1 MEQVVVDSD
10 LIIDFLRTRKGF
22 FVDLLK
28 LQTEGK
34 IEFFIASVTVF
45 ELFSGQSTVG
55 EENELLDLISKLKVI
70 SFDADIARLA
80 GEINRNS
87 QYILKLADLAIGA
100 TTLFLNAELATKNQ
114 KHFSQIP
121 KLKFFKF

>member
-1 MEQVVVDSD
+1 MEQVVIDSD

-34 IEFFIASVTVF
+34 IELFIASVTVF
-45 ELFSGQSTVG
+45 ELFSGQSAIG
-55 EENELLDLISKLKVI
+55 EENELLDLVSKLKVV
-70 SFDADIARLA
+70 SFDADIAKLA

-87 QYILKLADLAIGA
+87 QYVLKLADLAIGT
-100 TTLFLNAELATKNQ
+100 TTLFLNAELATKNK

-121 KLKFFKF
+121 KLKFFKL

>member
-1 MEQVVVDSD
+1 MEQVVIDSD

-28 LQTEGK
+28 LQSEGK
-34 IEFFIASVTVF
+34 IELFIASVTVF
-45 ELFSGQSTVG
+45 ELFSGQSAAG
-55 EENELLDLISKLKVI
+55 EENELLKLVSKLKVV

-87 QYILKLADLAIGA
+87 QYILKLADLAIGV
-100 TTLFLNAELATKNQ
+100 TTLSLNAQLATKNQ
-114 KHFSQIP
+114 KHFSKIP

>member
-1 MEQVVVDSD
+1 MGQVVVDSD

-28 LQTEGK
+28 LQSEGK
-34 IEFFIASVTVF
+34 IDLFVSSVTVF
-45 ELFSGQSTVG
+45 ELFSGQSAAG
-55 EENELLDLISKLKVI
+55 EENELLDLVYKLKVV
-70 SFDADIARLA
+70 SFDSGIARLA

-87 QYILKLADLAIGA
+87 QYVLKLADLAIGA
-100 TTLFLNAELATKNQ
+100 TTLFLNAELATKNK